1 VTFCIRSGGHASEVL
16 EFLVDV
22 RHRVADA
29 GALRG
34 MTGMD
39 FAWTDGDPFAAIP
52 DATGPIVNDANG
64 PGGMAMTGIFVYEIR
79 GTEARQTGNAG

>member
-1 VTFCIRSGGHASEVL
+1 
-16 EFLVDV
+16 
-22 RHRVADA
+22 
-29 GALRG
+29 

-79 GTEARQTGNAG
+79 GAEARQTGNAG